1 MVGMKGHLL
10 MGLTESKTIYF
21 KTSEPDINAMQPL
34 YGIGAVTPCLYPVL
48 FF

>member
-1 MVGMKGHLL
+1 MD
-10 MGLTESKTIYF
+10 LTESKKIYF

-34 YGIGAVTPCLYPVL
+34 RGIGAVTPYLYPVL